1 MTCVRVCRCSAFSLL
16 EPICKLRTIAGSG
29 MPTTYLELFQ
39 PTRSSCFLIAL
50 EASMPVDWSKSPLMR
65 PPDASPQSARADSA
79 GNGTCP
85 SPYRAVYIYSKS
97 LSSYVQLRVEAVE
110 SRELVGSV
118 KPPLARDRTNVSF
131 MTPYQIGCLGRT

>member
-1 MTCVRVCRCSAFSLL
+1 MRVCRCSAFSLL
-16 EPICKLRTIAGSG
+16 ESICKLGTIAGSG
-29 MPTTYLELFQ
+29 MPTTYLELFE

-50 EASMPVDWSKSPLMR
+50 EPSMPVDWSKSPLTR

-85 SPYRAVYIYSKS
+85 SPYRAVYICSKS

-118 KPPLARDRTNVSF
+118 KPRLARDRTNVSF